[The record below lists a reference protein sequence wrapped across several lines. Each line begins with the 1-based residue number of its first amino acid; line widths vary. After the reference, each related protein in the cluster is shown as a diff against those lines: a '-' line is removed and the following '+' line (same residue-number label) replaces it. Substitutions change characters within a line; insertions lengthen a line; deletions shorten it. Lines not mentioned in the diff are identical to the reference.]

1 MVLACVGCVSEFRIE
16 GVAMKIKLVA
26 LAIIVM
32 ATTSVEAIANNY
44 PHCRRT
50 GSHAACMAC
59 KLAQGSTNVEAMRKC
74 SRLRGNR

>member
-1 MVLACVGCVSEFRIE
+1 
-16 GVAMKIKLVA
+16 MKIKLVA

-59 KLAQGSTNVEAMRKC
+59 KLRGCNVEAMRKC